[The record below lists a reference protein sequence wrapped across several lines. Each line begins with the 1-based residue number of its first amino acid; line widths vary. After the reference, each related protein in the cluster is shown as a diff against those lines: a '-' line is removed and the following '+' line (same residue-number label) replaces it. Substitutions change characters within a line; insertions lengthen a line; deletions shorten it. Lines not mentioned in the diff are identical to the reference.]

1 MKNIIMSPHT
11 ISNFLLSVMT
21 YLIGGFDNLIVTLL
35 IFMFLDYLTGVLKA
49 IYKKKLSS
57 KVGFKGIIKKLGYI
71 FIIIIATLFDYIV
84 SNGEMSIRNLTL
96 YFFIANEAIS
106 ILENWSLLGLPL
118 PKKLT
123 EVFEQIQIDKK

>member
-57 KVGFKGIIKKLGYI
+57 KVGFKGFIKKLGYI